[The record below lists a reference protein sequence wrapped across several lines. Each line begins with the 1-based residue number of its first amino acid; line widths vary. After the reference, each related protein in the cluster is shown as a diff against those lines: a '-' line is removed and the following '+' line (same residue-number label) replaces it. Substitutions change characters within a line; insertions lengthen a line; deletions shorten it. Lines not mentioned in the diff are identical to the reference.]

1 MTPGVHAIRNIDV
14 THYRAISVFGIGFH
28 IGTIIASA
36 VGAAVLLALAFF
48 ARAKITS
55 SGVPRGP
62 QLFFEAL
69 TKQMRDQVE
78 SQIGMR
84 VAPFV
89 LPLAVTLFA
98 LILFTNWVSVLE
110 TPTGSED
117 YLLPATADVSYVAAL
132 TAVVFIGYH
141 AAGMRR
147 RGPLRHYKLLAKG
160 HVSFLAPFNI
170 IEELAKPVSL
180 TLRLFGNLY
189 AGSVMVVLISLFPA
203 YILWAPNTAWKL
215 FDMFIGL
222 IQALVYALLTVL
234 YFGQAMEDHTK
245 EPTEAI

>member
-1 MTPGVHAIRNIDV
+1 MTPLAHTIRNIDV
-14 THYRAISVFGIGFH
+14 THYPAITVFGIGFH
-28 IGTIIASA
+28 IGTIIAA
-36 VGAAVLLALAFF
+36 AIGAAVVLTLAFF

-55 SGVPRGP
+55 SGVPSGP

-78 SQIGMR
+78 AQVGMR

-89 LPLAVTLFA
+89 LPLSVTLFI
-98 LILFTNWVSVLE
+98 LILLTNWVSVLE
-110 TPTGSED
+110 TPTGPRD
-117 YLLPATADVSYVAAL
+117 YLIPATADVSYVAAL
-132 TAVVFIGYH
+132 TLVVFVWYH
-141 AAGMRR
+141 GAGMRR

-160 HVSFLAPFNI
+160 HVAALAPFNI

-189 AGSVMVVLISLFPA
+189 AGTVMVVLISLFPW
-203 YILWAPNTAWKL
+203 YILWAPNFVWKL

-222 IQALVYALLTVL
+222 IQALVYALLTIL
-234 YFGQAMEDHTK
+234 YFGQAMEDHEK